1 MGVEL
6 PILDL
11 DEIDRKLIDILQ
23 ENADLTYAELGRMLG
38 ISPSTV
44 YTRVKRLK
52 ERGFIKRI
60 IAEVS
65 PEMMGYN
72 LRSLVFLA
80 VDVKKYN
87 NIVNEL
93 LKHRQ
98 IKVIYDITGEW
109 TFALEILVKD
119 HKELTELLDKVGSI
133 DGVQQTSTAVVL
145 RVIKEDRKVVPT

>member
-1 MGVEL
+1 M

-11 DEIDRKLIDILQ
+11 DEIDKKLIDILQ

-52 ERGFIKRI
+52 ERGFIKRVV
-60 IAEVS
+60 AEVS

-93 LKHRQ
+93 LKHQQ

-119 HKELTELLDKVGSI
+119 HKELTDLLDKVGSI
-133 DGVQQTSTAVVL
+133 EGVQQTSTAVVL
-145 RVIKEDRKVVPT
+145 RVIKEDRKVVPA

>member
-1 MGVEL
+1 L

-11 DEIDRKLIDILQ
+11 DDIDKKLIELLQ
-23 ENADLTYAELGRMLG
+23 DNADLTYAELGKMLG

-60 IAEVS
+60 VAEVS

-72 LRSLVFLA
+72 LRALVFLS

-87 NIVNEL
+87 SIMNEL
-93 LKHRQ
+93 LKYPQ

-109 TFALEILVKD
+109 TFALEIMVRD
-119 HKELTELLDKVGSI
+119 HKELTDLLDKVGSI
-133 DGVQQTSTAVVL
+133 EGVQQTSTAVVL
-145 RVIKEDRKVVPT
+145 RVIKEDRKVTPI